1 MLVHI
6 GAVEFV
12 TIKLMMPLSLGID
25 LLYSDTKFPY
35 NGVQLADCKVAATSL
50 ESAE

>member
-12 TIKLMMPLSLGID
+12 TIKFDASSLGID
-25 LLYSDTKFPY
+25 LLYSDTKFPC
-35 NGVQLADCKVAATSL
+35 NGVQLADCKVATTS
-50 ESAE
+50 SGFC